1 MSLKKIRLLALPSWY
16 PPDGGYFFKE
26 HSEALLR
33 TGCDVDVLVN
43 RMVGIRK
50 IFRVKRGEW
59 GKFVVRQENGLR
71 VVRSVYC
78 KIPGNEKLN
87 IKRWANDTRRL
98 FGKYQTKFG
107 RPDIILAH
115 SVTWAG
121 LAAAKI
127 KCEYDIPYLIT
138 EQRSFFV
145 WSSDAAKSLIRPY
158 YLPSFREAFIKCEKL
173 ILVSESMKTGILNI
187 LPGAEDKIEVIPNMI
202 NGDFFGFSKKS
213 RGFEPFIFITAA
225 RLAEVKGLDILISA
239 FSALSRMTERKV
251 LLRILGKGE
260 LRKKLEEQARSVG
273 LHDRVIFT
281 GRISRDR
288 MVEEM
293 QKANCFV
300 LASRYE
306 AFGIVLIEA
315 MATGLPVVATR
326 SGGPGYI
333 VDGSS
338 GYLVEP
344 DNVEELAKAMLKMM
358 SGYDQFHQEKIRERT
373 LQKYGS
379 KIISKR
385 YMEIFKEI
393 LRKR

>member
-1 MSLKKIRLLALPSWY
+1 
-16 PPDGGYFFKE
+16 
-26 HSEALLR
+26 
-33 TGCDVDVLVN
+33 
-43 RMVGIRK
+43 
-50 IFRVKRGEW
+50 
-59 GKFVVRQENGLR
+59 
-71 VVRSVYC
+71 
-78 KIPGNEKLN
+78 
-87 IKRWANDTRRL
+87 
-98 FGKYQTKFG
+98 
-107 RPDIILAH
+107 
-115 SVTWAG
+115 
-121 LAAAKI
+121 
-127 KCEYDIPYLIT
+127 
-138 EQRSFFV
+138 
-145 WSSDAAKSLIRPY
+145 
-158 YLPSFREAFIKCEKL
+158 
-173 ILVSESMKTGILNI
+173 
-187 LPGAEDKIEVIPNMI
+187 
-202 NGDFFGFSKKS
+202 
-213 RGFEPFIFITAA
+213 
-225 RLAEVKGLDILISA
+225 
-239 FSALSRMTERKV
+239 MTERKV

-273 LHDRVIFT
+273 IHDRVIFT